1 MTDNHYSF
9 EIPKHHKSIIK
20 VIGVGG
26 GGSNAVNHMYSQGIK
41 DVEFVVCNTDSQ
53 ALMISPVPNRL
64 QIGTHLTEGL
74 GAGANPEQGMNAAL
88 ESKEDIRNL
97 LSEDTRMVF
106 ITAGMG
112 GGTGTGAAPVIAK
125 VARELGILT
134 VGIVTAPFG
143 FEGKKK
149 MNQAEAGINE
159 LKANC
164 DTVLVILN
172 DKLREIYGN
181 LPIRNAFAQADNV
194 LTTAAKG
201 IAEIITVP
209 GYVNVDFEDVKNGN
223 EMFWISSY
231 GIINNRW

>member
-1 MTDNHYSF
+1 
-9 EIPKHHKSIIK
+9 
-20 VIGVGG
+20 
-26 GGSNAVNHMYSQGIK
+26 
-41 DVEFVVCNTDSQ
+41 
-53 ALMISPVPNRL
+53 
-64 QIGTHLTEGL
+64 
-74 GAGANPEQGMNAAL
+74 
-88 ESKEDIRNL
+88 
-97 LSEDTRMVF
+97 MVF

-149 MNQAEAGINE
+149 MKQAEDGIKE
-159 LKANC
+159 LKENC

-172 DKLREIYGN
+172 DKLRDIYGN
-181 LPIRNAFAQADNV
+181 LSIRNAFAQADNI

-209 GYVNVDFEDVKNGN
+209 GYVNVDFEAVKTVMSSSGSAVMGSSLTEGENRARRAAEEALTSPLLNDKDILGAQKVLLSI
-223 EMFWISSY
+223 ISGGEAELQMDELLEIMGVTRGKETS
-231 GIINNRW
+231 R